1 MECGLGVCFIRRHL
15 YFLQMVPSRQT
26 LVIKKE
32 QTMARLRVEKV
43 QEAIQHEISNMLL
56 HDVKD
61 PRIQFVT
68 VTGVELTDDMSY
80 AKIFISL
87 YGPKD
92 KQEETWKALN
102 KALGFMRT
110 EIAKRIR
117 LRFAPTLILQ
127 KDTSAEYS
135 AHIQSILDKIKQEEK
150 PAVEE

>member
-1 MECGLGVCFIRRHL
+1 
-15 YFLQMVPSRQT
+15 
-26 LVIKKE
+26 
-32 QTMARLRVEKV
+32 MARLRVEKV
-43 QEAIQHEISNMLL
+43 QEAIKHEISKMLL

-80 AKIFISL
+80 AKIFISM

-92 KQEETWKALN
+92 KQDETWKALN

-150 PAVEE
+150 SAAEEIEHE

>member
-1 MECGLGVCFIRRHL
+1 
-15 YFLQMVPSRQT
+15 
-26 LVIKKE
+26 
-32 QTMARLRVEKV
+32 MARLRVEKV

-80 AKIFISL
+80 AKVFISM
-87 YGPKD
+87 YGPEE

-117 LRFAPTLILQ
+117 FAPTLILQ
-127 KDTSAEYS
+127 KDKSMEYS
-135 AHIQSILDKIKQEEK
+135 AHIQSILDKINKEEK
-150 PAVEE
+150 NLAEAQAEAEAGQHE

>member
-1 MECGLGVCFIRRHL
+1 
-15 YFLQMVPSRQT
+15 
-26 LVIKKE
+26 
-32 QTMARLRVEKV
+32 MARLRVEKV

-68 VTGVELTDDMSY
+68 VTGVELTDDMSD
-80 AKIFISL
+80 AKVFISR
-87 YGPKD
+87 YGAED
-92 KQEETWKALN
+92 KQEGTWMGLY

-127 KDTSAEYS
+127 KDKSMEYS
-135 AHIQSILDKIKQEEK
+135 AHIQSILDKINKEDKTLAAAQAEAKAGQHE
-150 PAVEE
+150 

>member
-1 MECGLGVCFIRRHL
+1 
-15 YFLQMVPSRQT
+15 
-26 LVIKKE
+26 
-32 QTMARLRVEKV
+32 MARLRVEKV

-61 PRIQFVT
+61 PRIQFVS

-87 YGPKD
+87 YGPAD
-92 KQEETWKALN
+92 KQEETWRALN

-117 LRFAPTLILQ
+117 LRFAPMLILQ
-127 KDTSAEYS
+127 KDTSMEYG
-135 AHIQSILDKIKQEEK
+135 AHIQNILDKIKKEEK
-150 PAVEE
+150 PASEEAQDE

>member
-1 MECGLGVCFIRRHL
+1 
-15 YFLQMVPSRQT
+15 
-26 LVIKKE
+26 
-32 QTMARLRVEKV
+32 MARLRVEKV

-80 AKIFISL
+80 AKVFISM
-87 YGPKD
+87 YGPEE

-110 EIAKRIR
+110 
-117 LRFAPTLILQ
+117 
-127 KDTSAEYS
+127 
-135 AHIQSILDKIKQEEK
+135 
-150 PAVEE
+150 

>member
-1 MECGLGVCFIRRHL
+1 
-15 YFLQMVPSRQT
+15 
-26 LVIKKE
+26 
-32 QTMARLRVEKV
+32 MARLRVEKV

-80 AKIFISL
+80 AKVFISM
-87 YGPKD
+87 YGPED

-127 KDTSAEYS
+127 KDKKYWAKTCVVKK
-135 AHIQSILDKIKQEEK
+135 ISIPLHSLKKKRWPRSSTE
-150 PAVEE
+150 

>member
-1 MECGLGVCFIRRHL
+1 
-15 YFLQMVPSRQT
+15 
-26 LVIKKE
+26 
-32 QTMARLRVEKV
+32 MARLRVEKV

-80 AKIFISL
+80 AKVFISM
-87 YGPKD
+87 YGPEE

-127 KDTSAEYS
+127 KDKSMEYS
-135 AHIQSILDKIKQEEK
+135 AHIQRILDKINKEEK
-150 PAVEE
+150 TLAEAQAEAEAGQHE

>member
-1 MECGLGVCFIRRHL
+1 
-15 YFLQMVPSRQT
+15 
-26 LVIKKE
+26 
-32 QTMARLRVEKV
+32 MARLRVEKV

-80 AKIFISL
+80 AKVFISM
-87 YGPKD
+87 YGPEE

-127 KDTSAEYS
+127 KDKSMEYS
-135 AHIQSILDKIKQEEK
+135 THIQSILDKINKEEK
-150 PAVEE
+150 TLAEAQAEAEAGQHE

>member
-1 MECGLGVCFIRRHL
+1 
-15 YFLQMVPSRQT
+15 
-26 LVIKKE
+26 
-32 QTMARLRVEKV
+32 MARLRVEKV

-68 VTGVELTDDMSY
+68 VTSVELTDDMSY
-80 AKIFISL
+80 AKVFISM
-87 YGPKD
+87 YGPEE

-127 KDTSAEYS
+127 KDKSMEYS
-135 AHIQSILDKIKQEEK
+135 THIQSILDKINKEEK
-150 PAVEE
+150 TLADAKAEAEAGPNE